1 MTDVEPT
8 FDQVPFEAASF
19 ADNPEPRC
27 PVILLLDTSGSMQGA
42 PIAELNEGLA
52 TLQQE
57 LQRDE
62 LAAKRVELAVVTFG
76 PVQLAADFAT
86 ATTFTPAA
94 LTASG
99 ETPLGAAV
107 LFGLALLEARKHVYR
122 ANGIAYYRPWVM
134 LITDGAPTDDWQ
146 EAAAKVHAGEA
157 AKGFS
162 FFAIGVQNADMATL
176 RQLAV
181 REPLRLKGLQ
191 FREFFVWLSNSMRAV
206 SASQVGDSVPLE
218 NPTAPDGWAA
228 V

>member
-76 PVQLAADFAT
+76 PVQLAADLPRPLHSRRLRSP
-86 ATTFTPAA
+86 PAA
-94 LTASG
+94 RRRWARRCSSGWRCWKRANMSTAPTAS
-99 ETPLGAAV
+99 P
-107 LFGLALLEARKHVYR
+107 
-122 ANGIAYYRPWVM
+122 I
-134 LITDGAPTDDWQ
+134 
-146 EAAAKVHAGEA
+146 
-157 AKGFS
+157 
-162 FFAIGVQNADMATL
+162 
-176 RQLAV
+176 
-181 REPLRLKGLQ
+181 
-191 FREFFVWLSNSMRAV
+191 
-206 SASQVGDSVPLE
+206 
-218 NPTAPDGWAA
+218 TAPG
-228 V
+228 

>member
-76 PVQLAADFAT
+76 PVQLAADFTT
-86 ATTFTPAA
+86 ATTFTPAT

-146 EAAAKVHAGEA
+146 EAAAKVHAGRRRR
-157 AKGFS
+157 GSPFS
-162 FFAIGVQNADMATL
+162 
-176 RQLAV
+176 
-181 REPLRLKGLQ
+181 P
-191 FREFFVWLSNSMRAV
+191 
-206 SASQVGDSVPLE
+206 SACRT
-218 NPTAPDGWAA
+218 PT
-228 V
+228 